1 MGGRR
6 NGDAAGCNRERDY
19 MYKNNARWR
28 VVIGKER
35 RRMNGGVRSSWK
47 EHTPR
52 RHVTGRWRIVSPE
65 DTSNDLNLKGR
76 KFSKLEDFNG
86 YILNLAPM
94 RRLPIAGLM

>member
-1 MGGRR
+1 MPLDVTGR
-6 NGDAAGCNRERDY
+6 EII
-19 MYKNNARWR
+19 MYIINARWR

-35 RRMNGGVRSSWK
+35 RRMNGRVRSSWK

-52 RHVTGRWRIVSPE
+52 RHVTGRWRIVFPE
-65 DTSNDLNLKGR
+65 DTSSDLNLKGR
-76 KFSKLEDFNG
+76 EFSKLEDFNG